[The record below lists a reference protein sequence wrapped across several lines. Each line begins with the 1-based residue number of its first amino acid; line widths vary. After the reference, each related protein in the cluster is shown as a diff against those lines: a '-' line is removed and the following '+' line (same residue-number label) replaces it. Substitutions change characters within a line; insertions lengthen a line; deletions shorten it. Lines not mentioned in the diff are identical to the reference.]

1 MKQQEMRKIEE
12 QKQKDKNINFL
23 IHLKQSR
30 SIPEKTPPSP
40 VRLVPTHQMESKES
54 EAKRRSPR
62 K

>member
-40 VRLVPTHQMESKES
+40 VHLPPTQQIENKDNYI
-54 EAKRRSPR
+54 KRKSPR